1 MNEPTQDEVA
11 PVTIDQ
17 LTDERDL
24 WKSLAIRAYQEKFN
38 VDMREDDQ
46 QVWFDIEDAF
56 ETSAREE
63 ASANG

>member
-56 ETSAREE
+56 ETSASEE